1 MEKSYYKNSIIVAIV
16 AIVAIL
22 VAILFIRN
30 YEIKKRSIHIQSMI
44 DGTIE
49 YILPDG
55 QKVKKGE
62 IVLIINDNPYKKILK
77 EKIEELDKI
86 QKELKVSDEK
96 AQSAKMY
103 LAKTQN
109 DLKAAKSALE
119 LANSDYIR
127 YKNEYE
133 SGSVTKNDLAKARN
147 NLDVARNEYIRTQ
160 KNIEKLNSKLS
171 LDMAKKDSYDS
182 EFNKLNDEINEL
194 ELKLSYATI
203 TSPIDGRIDNLGF
216 NPNDVV
222 EKRQIILTIVP
233 D

>member
-1 MEKSYYKNSIIVAIV
+1 MEKLSNKNSIIVAIV
-16 AIVAIL
+16 AIVVIAITF
-22 VAILFIRN
+22 LFIRN
-30 YEIKKRSIHIQSMI
+30 YEIKKRSVNIQSMI

-86 QKELKVSDEK
+86 QKELKISDEK
-96 AQSAKMY
+96 AQSVKAY
-103 LAKTQN
+103 LGKTQN
-109 DLKAAKSALE
+109 DLKTAKSALG

-133 SGSVTKNDLAKARN
+133 SGTVTKNDLAKARN
-147 NLDVARNEYIRTQ
+147 NLEVAMNEFTKTQ

-171 LDMAKKDSYDS
+171 DDLAKKDSYNS
-182 EFNKLNDEINEL
+182 KFNKLSDEINEL
-194 ELKLSYATI
+194 ELKISYATV
-203 TSPIDGRIDNLGF
+203 TSPIDGRVDNLGF
-216 NPNDVV
+216 EPNDVV
-222 EKRQIILTIVP
+222 DKKQIILTIIP